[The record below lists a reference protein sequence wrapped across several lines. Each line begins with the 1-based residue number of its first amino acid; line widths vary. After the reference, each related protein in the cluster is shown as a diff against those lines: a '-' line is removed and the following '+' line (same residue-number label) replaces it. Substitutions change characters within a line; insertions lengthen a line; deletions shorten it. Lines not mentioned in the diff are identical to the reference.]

1 MAFSVVK
8 IYTSNFSNVSPSTS
22 PSTTV
27 ILWVSRHPPLK
38 EQIAELERKFGAII
52 IYQVSG
58 VIPGAEAVV
67 DVAAKVGA
75 SVIVPILPL
84 SMLARLAEL
93 RKNFNFIVLFA
104 KMNCIHT
111 TADMA
116 EAQKLV
122 NEMPSR
128 RSLAT
133 HADGLVRVYE
143 FERFEKLVEVK
154 VVTEPL

>member
-1 MAFSVVK
+1 MAFSVEN
-8 IYTSNFSNVSPSTS
+8 IYVSNVGSSTV
-22 PSTTV
+22 TTV
-27 ILWVSRHPPLK
+27 LWVSRHPPLK
-38 EQIAELERKFGAII
+38 AQIAELERKFGAIS
-52 IYQVSG
+52 IYQMSG
-58 VIPGAEAVV
+58 VIPSAEAVV
-67 DVAAKVGA
+67 DVGVKVGA

-93 RKNFNFIVLFA
+93 KKNFIVLFA
-104 KMNCIHT
+104 KMNCIAT
-111 TADMA
+111 VTDVA

-143 FERFEKLVEVK
+143 FERFEKLVEIK